1 MANRAQRRKTKK
13 NFDDDFTQSTKS
25 TIITIS
31 VVLVIILLF
40 YLLTVAI
47 NNKNRKLKTTE
58 KEKTEATIQY
68 KEILAE
74 STFVMFPHEYYVMFY
89 DFDGPEAVYLDY
101 LVDTYASQENKYI
114 YKVDL
119 GNKFNQKFVSE
130 ETNKNASKASELKV
144 KDVTLIKI
152 QEGKNVSYVEGNA
165 QVMGNSLK

>member
-13 NFDDDFTQSTKS
+13 NYDDDFTQSTKS
-25 TIITIS
+25 TIIIMG

-47 NNKNRKLKTTE
+47 NNKNRKLNTTE

-68 KEILAE
+68 KEILADN
-74 STFVMFPHEYYVMFY
+74 TFVMFPHEYYVLFY

-101 LVDTYASQENKYI
+101 LFDTYASLENKYI

-119 GNKFNQKFVSE
+119 GSGFNKKFVSN
-130 ETNKNASKASELKV
+130 ETNSKASKASELKV
-144 KDVTLIKI
+144 KDATLIKI
-152 QEGKNVSYVEGNA
+152 QEGKNVLYAEGSSQVIANA
-165 QVMGNSLK
+165 LK